1 MTDIYLPS
9 QSYCNAKVVLRTTLE
24 RLLELMGKIK
34 KCRSHVLQISRLMGV
49 GRRGICI
56 YYSGINICT
65 ESSLIPI
72 SDYHLEEGN

>member
-1 MTDIYLPS
+1 
-9 QSYCNAKVVLRTTLE
+9 
-24 RLLELMGKIK
+24 
-34 KCRSHVLQISRLMGV
+34 MGV

-56 YYSGINICT
+56 YYSEINICK